1 MFDFGKPAK
10 TSRGES
16 QEKTRGSVSSPT
28 QPHVD
33 VLQPVEP
40 NATQTRSTERFVPR
54 RTGTSLTTAKGKR
67 IDGRIVNLS
76 AAGVAVEVNLS
87 QIGTDPVVM
96 VGSRPVH
103 RGRPIALGMVF
114 LFVKPID
121 PSLCNP
127 DIIL

>member
-1 MFDFGKPAK
+1 MFESGKPAK
-10 TSRGES
+10 TTRREG
-16 QEKTRGSVSSPT
+16 QEKVPGSVP
-28 QPHVD
+28 PRVD
-33 VLQPVEP
+33 ILQPGEP
-40 NATQTRSTERFVPR
+40 SATQTRSTERFVPR
-54 RTGTSLTTAKGKR
+54 RTGTSLTTAGGKR
-67 IDGRIVNLS
+67 VDGRIVNLS

-87 QIGTDPVVM
+87 QIGSDPVIM
-96 VGSRPVH
+96 VGSRPVQ